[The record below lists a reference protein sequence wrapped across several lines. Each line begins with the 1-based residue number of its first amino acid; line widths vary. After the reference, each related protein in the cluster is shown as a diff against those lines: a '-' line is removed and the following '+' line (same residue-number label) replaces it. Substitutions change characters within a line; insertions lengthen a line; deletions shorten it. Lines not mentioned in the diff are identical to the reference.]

1 MSEIPINPN
10 SRTNCISL
18 ILNPKARSYPKLK
31 NAWNT
36 DYEDNHWAEDSI
48 FLERNSRDFVT
59 RIERININADAICDV
74 LLGHPRGKM
83 PSS

>member
-1 MSEIPINPN
+1 MLETSIQPD
-10 SRTNCISL
+10 SRTDRISL
-18 ILNPKARSYPKLK
+18 ILNPKARFYPKLK
-31 NAWNT
+31 NAWNA

-59 RIERININADAICDV
+59 RIERININAEAICDV

-83 PSS
+83 SSL